1 MPFRAPD
8 GSNQPINNQTI
19 QSFSIPAYATVLLW
33 GWSDAAWE
41 QAVVIGVDGVRQA
54 SQLGS
59 YDRPEFMSIGPAN
72 HPRTLT
78 LAGWHKRSGPDGSQP
93 WHASRGKTAG
103 DVAGWDDSG
112 GDLDFDDF
120 RVRIGFIK
128 PVISPLTTATAEVV
142 KLDFLPVE
150 SLAKKEEFETV

>member
-8 GSNQPINNQTI
+8 GASLPINNLTI
-19 QSFSIPAYATVLLW
+19 QSFNIPAYATVLLW
-33 GWSDAAWE
+33 GWANASWE
-41 QAVVIGVDGVRQA
+41 QAVVIGVDGVRQPQ
-54 SQLGS
+54 QLGS
-59 YDRPEFMSIGPAN
+59 YDRPGFISIGPVD

-93 WHASRGKTAG
+93 WHASRGKTLG

-112 GDLDFDDF
+112 GDQDFDDF
-120 RVRIGFIK
+120 RVRVGMVK
-128 PVISPLTTATAEVV
+128 PVLSPLVRATKLI

-150 SLAKKEEFETV
+150 SLITKDELETV